1 MSPCPPAARRR
12 RAPSAHPIA
21 SDPLASLPD
30 SHVEGAASAFG
41 GSSNIDDA
49 HNNSSSSS
57 SSSSSESMQTPFYNP
72 SFLAPPFPYTTASRS
87 DVAHG
92 IVVGGGPPLGGS
104 SGAAI
109 CNTSNAQSAIA
120 TTTMNRHEGSL
131 LAPLPSNLNCTS
143 DERQE
148 RLESG
153 QCPGCGQLLFKIN
166 TSSNSHSG
174 GVKKSTF
181 FRRRKESSSSKGSG
195 GSSGCNDHAGTM
207 VPLSV
212 PGSVERGQCLRCC
225 TAAAGPMNGAANS
238 TGSLQSSSGS
248 LDWGDVTGA
257 TGTPLASSAAG
268 AATATAVSS
277 NPNHHASRAVSDDS
291 FSDNPEDYGV
301 SSAPPSFPRPFAAAT
316 KAPALPTTT
325 STAPPPPSSPV
336 VGTATYQ
343 GSYNDYG
350 ERHGAGIMTWT
361 NGDRYEG
368 EFFNGVRHGHGSLFF
383 ADGSEYVGEWECNYM
398 HGSGTRRFV
407 NGDVYVGTYQDGKRC
422 GPDGRFYFA
431 NGDLYVGRWSHDV
444 MNGIGRYYYGNGQR
458 FEGRFKNGKRHGPG
472 KFQRV
477 DGSLDQFLYVNDQRS
492 GVGVHWSRQRS
503 KAWRCD
509 AHGNLKKRL
518 SMEEAMTLAYEI
530 DNTDC

>member
-12 RAPSAHPIA
+12 RAPCANPIA
-21 SDPLASLPD
+21 SDLVASIPV
-30 SHVEGAASAFG
+30 SHVEGAAAAFG
-41 GSSNIDDA
+41 GSCNIDDDA
-49 HNNSSSSS
+49 HNNNSSSSS
-57 SSSSSESMQTPFYNP
+57 SSSSTAESMQTPFYNP
-72 SFLAPPFPYTTASRS
+72 SFLAPFASRS

-92 IVVGGGPPLGGS
+92 IVVGEPPLVG
-104 SGAAI
+104 GAAI
-109 CNTSNAQSAIA
+109 SNTSNTQSS
-120 TTTMNRHEGSL
+120 TMHRHEGSL
-131 LAPLPSNLNCTS
+131 LAPLPSNLNCTT

-166 TSSNSHSG
+166 TSHSNSSQSG
-174 GVKKSTF
+174 GNKKSTF
-181 FRRRKESSSSKGSG
+181 FRRRRGSSKGS
-195 GSSGCNDHAGTM
+195 SADHSTM

-225 TAAAGPMNGAANS
+225 TAAAGPMSGAAANS

-248 LDWGDVTGA
+248 LDWGDVTAA
-257 TGTPLASSAAG
+257 TGAPPASAAA
-268 AATATAVSS
+268 AATAAAASSSS

-301 SSAPPSFPRPFAAAT
+301 SSAPPSFPRPAAT
-316 KAPALPTTT
+316 KAPALPTST
-325 STAPPPPSSPV
+325 STAPPPSP

-343 GSYNDYG
+343 GSYNKYG
-350 ERHGAGIMTWT
+350 ERHGAGVMTWT

-383 ADGSEYVGEWECNYM
+383 ADGSEYVGEWECNHM

-458 FEGRFKNGKRHGPG
+458 FEGRFQNGKRHGPG